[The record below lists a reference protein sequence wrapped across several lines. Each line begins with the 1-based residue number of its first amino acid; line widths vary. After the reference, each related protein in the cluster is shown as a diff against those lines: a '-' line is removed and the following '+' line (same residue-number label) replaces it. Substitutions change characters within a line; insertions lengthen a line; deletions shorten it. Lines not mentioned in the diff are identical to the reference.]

1 MKSLKYQLTKLFKRI
16 FESCSLTPIINNL
29 DASQNQ
35 ELIQNYID
43 NFVKLC
49 SDLLENEKFACYYEE
64 KFNFSDQISLMV
76 QLTNNKM

>member
-1 MKSLKYQLTKLFKRI
+1 MTKLFKKI
-16 FESCSLTPIINNL
+16 FEYCTSMPIINNL
-29 DASQNQ
+29 DATQNQ

-49 SDLLENEKFACYYEE
+49 SDLLDTEKFACYYEE
-64 KFNFSDQISLMV
+64 KFNLSDQIGLMV